1 MSATTTISV
10 FFFKPFNSSTIHI
23 TQYYPLQDT
32 YSFFSAWPDL
42 MCWRCKV
49 WPGKCF
55 NIRGVIRCYT
65 NSVIHMAGHM
75 LEKGIRPLKTCV
87 SEQKHPTYVTMA
99 LRPSGRV
106 FHNCWSQC
114 FLASGFT
121 LYTWCCG
128 AYVFIMSQTS
138 IAFAVSH

>member
-1 MSATTTISV
+1 MSATATIAV
-10 FFFKPFNSSTIHI
+10 FFFKPFNSRTIHI

-55 NIRGVIRCYT
+55 NIRGVITCYT

-75 LEKGIRPLKTCV
+75 LEKSISPLKTCV
-87 SEQKHPTYVTMA
+87 SEQKHPTHVTIA
-99 LRPSGRV
+99 LRPSGSV
-106 FHNCWSQC
+106 FHSCWSQRL
-114 FLASGFT
+114 LASGFVHMV
-121 LYTWCCG
+121 LWCLCFH
-128 AYVFIMSQTS
+128 YVSDFHCFCST
-138 IAFAVSH
+138 ALA